1 MSLFSVLIGTLAFAV
16 LAPVLGC
23 LLAGLD
29 RKISARMQ
37 GRVGPPLLQPYYDV
51 RKLLE
56 KDNVSVNSTEGTYV
70 TCALVFTL
78 IAGGADADAGA
89 VSFRLRDGEQVNGVP
104 VDEALDHIA
113 AVIAGRVNDPAGER
127 PARD

>member
-1 MSLFSVLIGTLAFAV
+1 MTMLFALIGTLVFAIV
-16 LAPVLGC
+16 APVLGC

-51 RKLLE
+51 RKLIE
-56 KDNVSVNSTEGTYV
+56 KDNVSVNSTEGTYI

-78 IAGGADADAGA
+78 IAGA
-89 VSFRLRDGEQVNGVP
+89 SSSP
-104 VDEALDHIA
+104 A
-113 AVIAGRVNDPAGER
+113 ATC
-127 PARD
+127 